1 MAQTPTLQTSDFRP
15 SALDHLK
22 TVAEQGI
29 WANVTRYNL
38 PYVEIHPAGTAERLK
53 RLEPPMPDNPA
64 YHLDDQGHIQPGPQ
78 ALAQTLLTV
87 HHGDAQAAARALLA
101 HIQAEQ
107 AALALLLANGGDA
120 R

>member
-15 SALDHLK
+15 SALDLLK

-29 WANVTRYNL
+29 WASVTRYNL

-53 RLEPPMPDNPA
+53 RLEPPMPDTSI
-64 YHLDDQGHIQPGPQ
+64 YHLDQGRILPS
-78 ALAQTLLTV
+78 AQTLAEILLTV

-107 AALALLLANGGDA
+107 AALALLLTNGGQP
-120 R
+120 